1 MNSIRRKLVVLLTAT
16 MSIVM
21 RLGGPLSEGSN
32 SNTPCEI

>member
-1 MNSIRRKLVVLLTAT
+1 MNSILRKLVVLLTAT

-21 RLGGPLSEGSN
+21 RLGGPLPEGSN